1 MSLVPEGERVR
12 RALRWIADRRLEKPD
27 APAVRLVDEAALRFD
42 LTPVECEFLLEL
54 NRKPPEPE
62 A

>member
-1 MSLVPEGERVR
+1 MSVLPEGERLR

-27 APAVRLVDEAALRFD
+27 APAVRLIDEAALRFD

-54 NRKPPEPE
+54 NRKSRESQS
-62 A
+62 